1 MFFRPLLHTLLSRFG
16 PRLGNYDVARTR
28 FITLPTDQDILRH
41 MNNGV
46 YLSIMDIARFDMLHR
61 TGIWAI
67 FQAKG
72 WYPVVVSETISFR
85 KSLTI
90 GQRFTVE
97 SRILG
102 FDDKAV
108 YVEQRFVRP
117 AEGPDAAAG
126 EVEVYARG
134 FIRGRFLKRSGGVV
148 SIEELT
154 SAVGAVPEGVTVPG
168 WLLAWS
174 ADVAMPA
181 TRAAAPSIWE

>member
-1 MFFRPLLHTLLSRFG
+1 MHMLWRTLLHSVLSRFG
-16 PRLGNYDVARTR
+16 PRLGHYDVASTR
-28 FITLPTDQDILRH
+28 FITLLTDQDILRH

-67 FQAKG
+67 FLKRG

-85 KSLTI
+85 KSLTL
-90 GQRFTVE
+90 GQKFTVE

-102 FDDKAV
+102 FDEKAV

-117 AEGPDAAAG
+117 DADG
-126 EVEVYARG
+126 TPEIYAQG

-148 SIEELT
+148 GIDELVD
-154 SAVGAVPEGVTVPG
+154 AVGAVPEDVTVPA
-168 WLLAWS
+168 WLLEWS

-181 TRAAAPSIWE
+181 TRAAAPSHWT

>member
-1 MFFRPLLHTLLSRFG
+1 MFFRTLLHSLRSRFG
-16 PRLGNYDVARTR
+16 PRLGHYDIARTR

-117 AEGPDAAAG
+117 VEGPDAAPG

-134 FIRGRFLKRSGGVV
+134 FIRGRFLKRTGGVV
-148 SIEELT
+148 SIGELT
-154 SAVGAVPEGVTVPG
+154 AAVGAVPEGLTVPG
-168 WLLAWS
+168 WLLDWS

-181 TRAAAPSIWE
+181 TRAPAPSVWE

>member
-1 MFFRPLLHTLLSRFG
+1 MFLRTLLHSVLSRFG
-16 PRLGNYDVARTR
+16 PRLGHYDVARTR

-67 FQAKG
+67 FQSKG

-85 KSLTI
+85 KSLTL

-102 FDDKAV
+102 FDEKAV

-117 AEGPDAAAG
+117 VDGADAGGA
-126 EVEVYARG
+126 VEVYARG
-134 FIRGRFLKRSGGVV
+134 FIRGRFLKRSGGIVTIDEL
-148 SIEELT
+148 IE
-154 SAVGAVPEGVTVPG
+154 AVGAVPEGLAVPA
-168 WLLAWS
+168 WLLEWS
-174 ADVAMPA
+174 ADVAMPG
-181 TRAAAPSIWE
+181 TRAPAPSVWE

>member
-1 MFFRPLLHTLLSRFG
+1 VHRLLRTLLHGLLSRFG
-16 PRLGNYDVARTR
+16 PRLGHYDVARTR

-67 FQAKG
+67 FVARG
-72 WYPVVVSETISFR
+72 WYPVVVLETISFR
-85 KSLTI
+85 KSLTL

-102 FDDKAV
+102 YDEKAV
-108 YVEQRFVRP
+108 YLEQRFVRP
-117 AEGPDAAAG
+117 DADG
-126 EVEVYARG
+126 NPEIYAQG
-134 FIRGRFLKRSGGVV
+134 FTRGRFLKRTGGVV
-148 SIEELT
+148 GIDELAT
-154 SAVGAVPEGVTVPG
+154 AVGAVPADLSVPT
-168 WLLAWS
+168 WLLEWS

-181 TRAAAPSIWE
+181 TRAAAPSVWN